1 MAKTRAANGETASA
15 PARDRLRAALKRAK
29 IVREILRHHASE
41 KRPPVT
47 LPTVRRNGPAC
58 SR

>member
-1 MAKTRAANGETASA
+1 MAKARTANSETASA
-15 PARDRLRAALKRAK
+15 PARDRLRAALGRAK

-47 LPTVRRNGPAC
+47 LPTLRRNGPA
-58 SR
+58 